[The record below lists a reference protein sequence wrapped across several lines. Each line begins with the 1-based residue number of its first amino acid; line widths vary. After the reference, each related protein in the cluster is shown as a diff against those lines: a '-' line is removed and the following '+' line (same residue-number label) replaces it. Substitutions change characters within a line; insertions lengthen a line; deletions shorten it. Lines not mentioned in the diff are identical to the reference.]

1 MIIRWTRIK
10 FLDKVLLKSKH
21 EQVDKHNAWVYNF
34 VFPYVSSCIY
44 IFSKQ
49 NSSPIPIPET
59 ELQSYACSETGGGR
73 NQDGGA
79 KPKPFSSLDFQAGRE
94 PRQTHNTQ
102 SS

>member
-1 MIIRWTRIK
+1 M
-10 FLDKVLLKSKH
+10 DKVLLKSKH

-34 VFPYVSSCIY
+34 VSSCIY

-49 NSSPIPIPET
+49 NSSPIPILET

-79 KPKPFSSLDFQAGRE
+79 KPKPFSSIDFQARRE
-94 PRQTHNTQ
+94 PRQTHKTQ